1 MVVHESKYPSLKT
14 FSTHCVIAKN
24 LINIADWSFFF
35 KLQKEK
41 TLIFD
46 SVNDRCFVMDLD
58 KNEIKPP
65 KTICD
70 MYRGMHEADGDG
82 VYKMDLEEVCQET
95 YATEIAEITSQ
106 EYG

>member
-1 MVVHESKYPSLKT
+1 M
-14 FSTHCVIAKN
+14 
-24 LINIADWSFFF
+24 LIDFFF

-82 VYKMDLEEVCQET
+82 VYKMDLEEVRQET